1 MDEAEDEVWINYWA
15 KWQDGAQDEPREAWF
30 FSRRNAPGG
39 WDEFEPSEELRA
51 ALHLLGDGSKTYE
64 IEWDLFESLGY
75 KIVRRHN
82 L

>member
-15 KWQDGAQDEPREAWF
+15 KWQDGHRNEPREAWF
-30 FSRRNAPGG
+30 FSRRNTPSG
-39 WDEFEPSEELRA
+39 WAEFEPSEELRA
-51 ALHLLGDGSKTYE
+51 VLHLLGDGSETYQ

-75 KIVRRHN
+75 KRVGRHK